1 MISLSEYIL
10 ESSANVT
17 TAWMEKMYAEFNN
30 TLFDGK
36 LPKCLLEAKKL
47 KNKMLGLF
55 SFKEKIWLR
64 NPRQMNGGKKYRIY
78 KYSDKRTPINDIQEL
93 MPTISMNNDGSFRD
107 ETAMESTLVH
117 EMIHFYTYKDGWAP
131 AMAHGKEFKT
141 LCIIIGNRAEKA
153 YGKKLD
159 LSVYADCENFTLS
172 DEASKKEVAKLKK
185 QGVSII
191 IVETNNIKYPTRIVF
206 TTNSSF
212 DKIIEQ
218 IKDSHKMQA
227 NAKLEKIYVL
237 RDATEIAAPSFFN
250 TIVKSR
256 TYGAFYIPSNI
267 PEIWDKLL
275 VDPNLETLYDAKN
288 EVLES
293 KLKNVFRKI
302 KKVIT
307 ALFVNSGENLSA
319 NDIEK
324 IGVIEPIDVE
334 EDA

>member
-10 ESSANVT
+10 ESSVNVT

-47 KNKMLGLF
+47 KNKMLGMF
-55 SFKEKIWLR
+55 SFKEKMWMC
-64 NPRQMNGGKKYRIY
+64 NPRQINGAKKYRICL
-78 KYSDKRTPINDIQEL
+78 YSDKKTPIDDISEIE
-93 MPTISMNNDGSFRD
+93 PTISMNTDGAFRD

-141 LCIIIGNRAEKA
+141 LCTIIGNRAEKA

-159 LSVYADCENFTLS
+159 LSVYADCNKFTLT
-172 DEASKKEVAKLKK
+172 DEASEKAFAKLKK
-185 QGVSII
+185 QGMSII
-191 IVETNNIKYPTRIVF
+191 IVETNDTKYPTRIVF
-206 TTNSSF
+206 ATNSSF

-256 TYGAFYIPSNI
+256 AYGSFYLPSNI

-275 VDPNLETLYDAKN
+275 VDPSLETLYDARN

-293 KLKNVFRKI
+293 KLKDVFRKI
-302 KKVIT
+302 KKAIT
-307 ALFVNSGENLSA
+307 ALFVNGGENLST

-324 IGVIEPIDVE
+324 IGVIEPIEIE